1 MTLVVPFIESHRNSE
16 HIALSDEQ
24 RSMTYRAL
32 HQAVLQ
38 RAETLKKDV
47 SIARPVVIL
56 HAHNSIECVVNYLA
70 LLALDWVVMLLHPAT
85 PDALVNEYANRYN
98 TNLRV
103 SEEAITVLSATV
115 VNTDPRLS
123 VLLSTSGSTG
133 AGKCVA
139 LSQHNILS
147 NCNAILDYLPIE
159 ESDITLAT
167 LPLSYSYGLSVLN
180 THLVKGAQCRFTEAS
195 VFDKAFWQILKDT
208 PVTSLAG
215 VPSFYEML
223 LRMRF
228 NRMELPALRYF
239 TQAGG
244 KLASRF
250 IIQLAD
256 YAKLYHKQFFVMYGQ
271 TEATARM
278 AFVEPD
284 NIARKPGCIGKAI
297 PGGEF
302 MLLDDDDAPIYTVDT
317 PGELCYRGENI
328 MLGYAESAAAL
339 SAFSPSAWLKTGDLA
354 KVDADGDYTI
364 VGRKKRMLKVFGER
378 VNLDAIEQ
386 LFAEQ
391 NLVVKCCGQDNKL
404 LIACT
409 EGDAEAVETLQKAR
423 IQLPAAG
430 VKLCHV
436 ASFPLLNNGKTDY
449 SSLMAMLLGENA

>member
-16 HIALSDEQ
+16 RIALSDEQ

-38 RAETLKKDV
+38 RAVTLKKDV
-47 SIARPVVIL
+47 SIVRPVVIL
-56 HAHNSIECVVNYLA
+56 HAHNSIESVVNYLA

-98 TNLRV
+98 VNLRV
-103 SEEAITVLSATV
+103 SEEAITVLSATA

-133 AGKCVA
+133 VGKCVA

-180 THLVKGAQCRFTEAS
+180 THLAKGAQCRFTESS

-228 NRMELPALRYF
+228 TRMELPSLRYF

-244 KLASRF
+244 KLASQF
-250 IIQLAD
+250 ILQLAD
-256 YAKLYHKQFFVMYGQ
+256 YATLHHKQFFVMYGQ

-284 NIARKPGCIGKAI
+284 NIASKPGCIGKAI

-302 MLLDDDDAPIYTVDT
+302 MLLDDDDAPIYAVDT
-317 PGELCYRGENI
+317 PGELCYRGEKADN
-328 MLGYAESAAAL
+328 AAAD
-339 SAFSPSAWLKTGDLA
+339 SA
-354 KVDADGDYTI
+354 
-364 VGRKKRMLKVFGER
+364 
-378 VNLDAIEQ
+378 
-386 LFAEQ
+386 
-391 NLVVKCCGQDNKL
+391 
-404 LIACT
+404 
-409 EGDAEAVETLQKAR
+409 
-423 IQLPAAG
+423 
-430 VKLCHV
+430 
-436 ASFPLLNNGKTDY
+436 
-449 SSLMAMLLGENA
+449 

>member
-1 MTLVVPFIESHRNSE
+1 
-16 HIALSDEQ
+16 
-24 RSMTYRAL
+24 
-32 HQAVLQ
+32 
-38 RAETLKKDV
+38 
-47 SIARPVVIL
+47 
-56 HAHNSIECVVNYLA
+56 
-70 LLALDWVVMLLHPAT
+70 
-85 PDALVNEYANRYN
+85 
-98 TNLRV
+98 
-103 SEEAITVLSATV
+103 
-115 VNTDPRLS
+115 
-123 VLLSTSGSTG
+123 
-133 AGKCVA
+133 
-139 LSQHNILS
+139 
-147 NCNAILDYLPIE
+147 
-159 ESDITLAT
+159 
-167 LPLSYSYGLSVLN
+167 
-180 THLVKGAQCRFTEAS
+180 
-195 VFDKAFWQILKDT
+195 
-208 PVTSLAG
+208 
-215 VPSFYEML
+215 ML

-228 NRMELPALRYF
+228 TRMELPSLRYF

-244 KLASRF
+244 KLASQF
-250 IIQLAD
+250 ILQLAD
-256 YAKLYHKQFFVMYGQ
+256 YAELHHKQFFVMYGQ

-278 AFVEPD
+278 AFVEPG

-302 MLLDDDDAPIYTVDT
+302 MLLDDDDAPIYAVDT

-354 KVDADGDYTI
+354 QVDADGDYTI

-449 SSLMAMLLGENA
+449 SSLMAELLGENA